1 MAKEDRMIEKISVWL
16 LATVILTSVCD
27 VQAQQVAKKAQIGF
41 LVAVSSSASAV
52 RLDTFRQGLR
62 ELGYEDDK
70 NIIMTPRY
78 AEGRLERLPAL
89 AAELVRLKPAVIV
102 SAGGQATRAAKDVTK
117 VIPIVMTN
125 DPAPVAAGFVA
136 SLARPCGNITGVSTL
151 APELAGKRLELLSE
165 IVPKLSRVAVVGTSS
180 QPGHAQTIKELELA
194 ATAFKLHTQ
203 YLDVIDPNG
212 VDNAFQAAA
221 KGRADAILTLTRPIL
236 RAARARIADLA
247 IKLTIPVIY
256 NDIQSVDAGGLIFYG
271 VSFQDLDRR
280 AAIFV
285 DKILKGAKPADLP
298 VEQPKKFDFVV
309 NLKAAKQIGL
319 TIPPNVLARA
329 ERVIR

>member
-1 MAKEDRMIEKISVWL
+1 MIEKNFVWL
-16 LATVILTSVCD
+16 LATFILTSVCD

-41 LVAVSSSASAV
+41 LVAVSTSASAV

-62 ELGYEDDK
+62 ELGYEEDK

-102 SAGGQATRAAKDVTK
+102 SAGGQATRAAKDATK
-117 VIPIVMTN
+117 AIPIVMTN
-125 DPAPVAAGFVA
+125 DPDPVGAGFVA
-136 SLARPCGNITGVSTL
+136 SLARPGGNITGVSTL

-212 VDNAFQAAA
+212 VDSAFQAAA
-221 KGRADAILTLTRPIL
+221 KGRPDAILTLTSPIL

-247 IKLTIPVIY
+247 NKLNIPVIY
-256 NDIQSVDAGGLIFYG
+256 NDIQFVDAGGLIFYG

-285 DKILKGAKPADLP
+285 DKILKGTKPADLP

-329 ERVIR
+329 DRVIR